1 MSHED
6 KHLER
11 FLQNNTLY
19 VDQLRH
25 SRKARLLFA
34 LSLSCSTRTSPG

>member
-11 FLQNNTLY
+11 FLQINTLY

>member
-1 MSHED
+1 MSHQD
-6 KHLER
+6 KHLVQ
-11 FLQNNTLY
+11 FLRNNTLY

-34 LSLSCSTRTSPG
+34 LSLSCSTRSSPG